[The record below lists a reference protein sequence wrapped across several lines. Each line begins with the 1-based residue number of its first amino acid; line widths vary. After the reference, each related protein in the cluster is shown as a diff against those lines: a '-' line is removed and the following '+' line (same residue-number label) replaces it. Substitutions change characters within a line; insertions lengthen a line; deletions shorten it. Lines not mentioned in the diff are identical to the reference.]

1 MQKKTEC
8 TVNVKDGKVTITFD
22 CNKNNDIAAIMAKAL
37 QMSGDTCNYKAV
49 GKIDV
54 PSDSVIPEHG
64 MDVEAA
70 TMKENGDIFD
80 IRHYHRF
87 VTAQML
93 GMLTDDNL
101 LLNREGFTKRL
112 NNLGVMYAWRETADR
127 IHAIRKAYENND
139 DEGFLEDGKFYNADL
154 VYDMLDELISSMERF
169 KNCVITK
176 SHNGEKY
183 IKFNM
188 KMFKS
193 NDVDGVY
200 LKDMHIIIERLEYYK
215 EKVNSVKGIV
225 DIAAL
230 DVLARSIVL
239 SLPNF
244 DKMNKKLR
252 FKGNFKFTQ
261 SRSWQ
266 RAYKGFGAYFSM
278 KNLIMGKYG
287 LRYFLRDTKE
297 WFKGKQAKIALCDRL
312 EDFCYNED
320 QYKLFGEFM
329 DFLDYNNFDIKSV
342 LEEWTM
348 EKKMKMQNRKK

>member
-37 QMSGDTCNYKAV
+37 QMSGDNCNYKAV

-54 PSDSVIPEHG
+54 PSDSVIPEQG
-64 MDVEAA
+64 MDVAAA

-101 LLNREGFTKRL
+101 LLNREGFTKKL

-139 DEGFLEDGKFYNADL
+139 TEGFLEDGKFYNSYL
-154 VYDMLDELISSMERF
+154 IYDMLDELISSIERF
-169 KNCVITK
+169 KNCVKTK
-176 SHNGEKY
+176 NHNGERY
-183 IKFNM
+183 IPFKTRN
-188 KMFKS
+188 FKS
-193 NDVDGVY
+193 DDIDGVY
-200 LKDMHIIIERLEYYK
+200 LKDMHLIIERLEYYK
-215 EKVNSVKGIV
+215 EKVHNVRYV
-225 DIAAL
+225 DDFAAL
-230 DVLARSIVL
+230 DELIHIIVNV
-239 SLPNF
+239 LPNF
-244 DKMNKKLR
+244 DKMNRKLK
-252 FKGNFKFTQ
+252 FKGNFKFSQ
-261 SRSWQ
+261 PRSWQ

-278 KNLIMGKYG
+278 KNLIMGKYR
-287 LRYFLRDTKE
+287 LSYFLRDTKE

-348 EKKMKMQNRKK
+348 KKKMKMQNKKK

>member
-37 QMSGDTCNYKAV
+37 QMSGDNCNYKAV

-54 PSDSVIPEHG
+54 PADSVIPEQG
-64 MDVEAA
+64 MDDAA
-70 TMKENGDIFD
+70 AMMKENGDIFD

-101 LLNREGFTKRL
+101 LLNREGFTKKL
-112 NNLGVMYAWRETADR
+112 NRLGVMYAWRETADR

-139 DEGFLEDGKFYNADL
+139 TEGFLEDGKFYNEHL
-154 VYDMLDELISSMERF
+154 IYYMLCDLISSMERF
-169 KNCVITK
+169 KNCVVTK
-176 SHNGEKY
+176 SHNGERY

-200 LKDMHIIIERLEYYK
+200 MKDMHIIIERLEYYK
-215 EKVNSVKGIV
+215 ERVIKVNGIF

-230 DVLARSIVL
+230 DELTRSIVL
-239 SLPNF
+239 SLPNL

-252 FKGNFKFTQ
+252 FKGNFRFTQ

-266 RAYKGFGAYFSM
+266 RAYKGFGSYFSM

-287 LRYFLRDTKE
+287 LSYFLRETKE

-329 DFLDYNNFDIKSV
+329 DILDYNNFDIKSV